1 MSAISQA
8 STIKQLVSDITKVV
22 IILFDDLPIGR
33 EFWKSNRYSK

>member
-22 IILFDDLPIGR
+22 IILLDDLPIGR
-33 EFWKSNRYSK
+33 EFWKGNRYSK

>member
-22 IILFDDLPIGR
+22 IILLDDLPIGR

>member
-22 IILFDDLPIGR
+22 IILLDKLPLGR
-33 EFWKSNRYSK
+33 EFWKSNRYS

>member
-22 IILFDDLPIGR
+22 IILLDKLTLGR
-33 EFWKSNRYSK
+33 EFWKSNRYS